1 MSARGTLFL
10 VVGPSGAGK
19 DSLIGAARAELEP
32 LGTYL
37 FPRRTLT
44 RPPIDGGEDHLEL
57 DIRAFEASER
67 AGQFALSWRAHGLAY
82 GIPASIESELERGKH
97 VVINVSRSV
106 VAAARA
112 RFAPS
117 RVIEVTAPPG
127 ILAARLKARG
137 RESQAEIGQRLTREG
152 MRDPD
157 AVAMPDIVV
166 INDGPLYAAVAQFLA
181 ALRG

>member
-1 MSARGTLFL
+1 MA
-10 VVGPSGAGK
+10 
-19 DSLIGAARAELEP
+19 LEE
-32 LGTYL
+32 G
-37 FPRRTLT
+37 
-44 RPPIDGGEDHLEL
+44 
-57 DIRAFEASER
+57 AFEASER
-67 AGQFALSWRAHGLAY
+67 AGQFTLSWRAHGLAY
-82 GIPASIESELERGKH
+82 GIPASIESELAHGKH

-127 ILAARLKARG
+127 ILEARLKARG
-137 RESQAEIGQRLTREG
+137 RESEVEIGRRLTREG
-152 MRDPD
+152 MCDPD
-157 AVAMPDIVV
+157 VVAMPDVVV